1 VTFPA
6 DSERSGI
13 VGSAL
18 FLSLTSKPS
27 DTSPTERGLFVRE
40 HFLCQIVPPPPPGVN
55 TNLPDPTAEKALT
68 NRDRLAMHLT
78 SPTCAGCHRLIDPI
92 GFGLEHYDA
101 IGKYRAKQTVVI
113 FPTVDQLKTK
123 PRMKPVVHELPVD
136 TTASVR
142 GIPNSEFQTPKQL
155 GALLAATP
163 NCQRCVVK
171 QLFRYAMGRPETE
184 ADQPAIDASLKAF
197 SESGFHFQ
205 NLIISI
211 VESKVFLGGPAE

>member
-1 VTFPA
+1 
-6 DSERSGI
+6 
-13 VGSAL
+13 
-18 FLSLTSKPS
+18 
-27 DTSPTERGLFVRE
+27 
-40 HFLCQIVPPPPPGVN
+40 
-55 TNLPDPTAEKALT
+55 
-68 NRDRLAMHLT
+68 
-78 SPTCAGCHRLIDPI
+78 
-92 GFGLEHYDA
+92 
-101 IGKYRAKQTVVI
+101 VVI
-113 FPTVDQLKTK
+113 FPTVDDLKTK
-123 PRMKPVVHELPVD
+123 PRMKPTVHELAMD

-184 ADQPAIDASLKAF
+184 ADQPAIDVSLKAF

-211 VESKVFLGGPAE
+211 VESKVFLGGPVE